1 MEEVRK
7 GDVIIHSVNKEIKA
21 ISIATSNCYSANQPD
36 ELKREEMWE
45 DDGYMVDCQYIDI
58 RYQIITSDYM
68 DSILELQPSKYAPF
82 NNIGRGNTGYL
93 FASNSELTQFFIDKL
108 LVRNTFLK
116 DVMQIWEV

>member
-58 RYQIITSDYM
+58 RYPIITSDYM